1 MADDI
6 SGIQIKSLT
15 DEDEYIN
22 EQKLV
27 IVTEEIRK
35 RK

>member
-6 SGIQIKSLT
+6 SGIQIKTQSLT
-15 DEDEYIN
+15 DEYID

-27 IVTEEIRK
+27 IVTEIK
-35 RK
+35 K

>member
-15 DEDEYIN
+15 DEYIN

-35 RK
+35 QK